1 MSFFIYFSS
10 SSPTKYCSPLV
21 CTSAAPLPA
30 ISMDHNSLLS
40 HSSSSAEAVIAAPLG
55 PHASHVSLFAH
66 HSNSLSSHSH
76 KTTVFASIGG
86 LIGLIFLALCVR
98 RLIIHSRIPRQ
109 NTVLTDAERARIVR
123 EIAECESASRRY
135 WQCHSRT
142 GSATGPPP
150 PPYEHAPPY
159 DLLAQR

>member
-1 MSFFIYFSS
+1 
-10 SSPTKYCSPLV
+10 
-21 CTSAAPLPA
+21 
-30 ISMDHNSLLS
+30 MDHNSLLS

-55 PHASHVSLFAH
+55 PHASHVSLYAH
-66 HSNSLSSHSH
+66 HSNSLSSHSY
-76 KTTVFASIGG
+76 KTVIFTSIGSFIA
-86 LIGLIFLALCVR
+86 LVFLTLCVR

-135 WQCHSRT
+135 WQSHSRA

-159 DLLAQR
+159 DLLAPRQT